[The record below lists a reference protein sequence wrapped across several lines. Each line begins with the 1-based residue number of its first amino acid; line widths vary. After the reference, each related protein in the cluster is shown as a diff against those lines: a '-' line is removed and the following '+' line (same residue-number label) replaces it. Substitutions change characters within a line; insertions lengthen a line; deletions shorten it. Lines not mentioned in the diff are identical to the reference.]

1 MLKYWRKFPEGEV
14 DVYSEYKKN
23 SASANNSDNP
33 CNGKY
38 PKKIQTEHGESIIN
52 IPCNRVDSLYIYSSL
67 VITTQA
73 YQPTPFYIVIYLS
86 ISGKCLAAFCMPGQ
100 NSPVRAGIADRI
112 WDYGKQSASPYYY
125 WVVIFGNGNTGLKK
139 IHFVI

>member
-38 PKKIQTEHGESIIN
+38 PKKIQTEHGESIVN
-52 IPCNRVDSLYIYSSL
+52 ILCNRVDSLYIYSSL
-67 VITTQA
+67 VIATQA
-73 YQPTPFYIVIYLS
+73 YQPTPFLYRHLS
-86 ISGKCLAAFCMPGQ
+86 L
-100 NSPVRAGIADRI
+100 
-112 WDYGKQSASPYYY
+112 Y
-125 WVVIFGNGNTGLKK
+125 TG
-139 IHFVI
+139 